1 MSVERLGK
9 SFGGGAVLA
18 DVSLGIA
25 AGERIGVVGA
35 NGSGK
40 STLLSLVAR
49 LDEPDAGRVTWTT
62 DLRVGLLGQL
72 DTLDPARTIRQ
83 EVIGGLADHEWA
95 GDRRIREVLEGTLG
109 GVELSRFPGGL
120 DTVIG
125 PLSGGERRRIAL
137 AKLLLDGPELL
148 LLDEPTNHLDLEA
161 VSWLAGHLAARRGA
175 LLVVTHD
182 RWFLDTVCSRTWEI
196 DAATVREHDGGYA
209 AWVLARAERERV
221 AAVTEGRRRNLL
233 RKELAWLRRGPP
245 ARTTKPRFRIDAAN
259 ALIADEPVVRDR
271 AELLRFATAR
281 LGRSVLDVEG
291 VSVTLG
297 DRALLRRLTWRLGP
311 GDRVGVVGVNGSG
324 KTTLLRLLAGD
335 IEPTEGVVR
344 RGSTVR
350 LGTLSQDLEEL
361 AGGER
366 VLEALESVRTR
377 IALGDGRELTASQL
391 CERFGFAGNRQWA
404 FVADLSGGER
414 RRLQLMRLMMAEPN
428 VLLLDEPTNDLDIDT
443 LTALEDL
450 LDGWPGTLVV
460 VSHDRYFV
468 ERVCDDVYAITD
480 DGGLAHMPGGIEQYL
495 ELRARQLEERV
506 APPQPREVVAPK
518 GGALR
523 EARRETGRLERE
535 LARLD
540 ARQAEL
546 HELLAEHATSYER
559 VAELDAELRELTAER
574 ARVEDAWLA
583 AAELLEA

>member
-1 MSVERLGK
+1 M
-9 SFGGGAVLA
+9 
-18 DVSLGIA
+18 
-25 AGERIGVVGA
+25 
-35 NGSGK
+35 
-40 STLLSLVAR
+40 
-49 LDEPDAGRVTWTT
+49 
-62 DLRVGLLGQL
+62 
-72 DTLDPARTIRQ
+72 
-83 EVIGGLADHEWA
+83 
-95 GDRRIREVLEGTLG
+95 
-109 GVELSRFPGGL
+109 
-120 DTVIG
+120 
-125 PLSGGERRRIAL
+125 
-137 AKLLLDGPELL
+137 
-148 LLDEPTNHLDLEA
+148 
-161 VSWLAGHLAARRGA
+161 
-175 LLVVTHD
+175 
-182 RWFLDTVCSRTWEI
+182 
-196 DAATVREHDGGYA
+196 REHDGGYA

-297 DRALLRRLTWRLGP
+297 DRAVLRRLTWRLGP

-335 IEPTEGVVR
+335 LEPTEGVVR

-350 LGTLSQDLEEL
+350 LGSLSQDLEEL

-506 APPQPREVVAPK
+506 AASAAARGRRSEGRCATRGAAGDRAARARARAARCAPGRAARAAGRARDELRARGRARRRAPRAD
-518 GGALR
+518 GGAGSCRGRLAR
-523 EARRETGRLERE
+523 RCGAARGLTTAKARREG
-535 LARLD
+535 
-540 ARQAEL
+540 
-546 HELLAEHATSYER
+546 
-559 VAELDAELRELTAER
+559 ER
-574 ARVEDAWLA
+574 AGPSGTAMPPGEVGRAG
-583 AAELLEA
+583 

>member
-1 MSVERLGK
+1 M
-9 SFGGGAVLA
+9 
-18 DVSLGIA
+18 
-25 AGERIGVVGA
+25 
-35 NGSGK
+35 
-40 STLLSLVAR
+40 
-49 LDEPDAGRVTWTT
+49 
-62 DLRVGLLGQL
+62 
-72 DTLDPARTIRQ
+72 
-83 EVIGGLADHEWA
+83 
-95 GDRRIREVLEGTLG
+95 LEGTLG
-109 GVELSRFPGGL
+109 GVELSRFPRAS
-120 DTVIG
+120 TRSSVRSRAASAAASRSRSFSSTG
-125 PLSGGERRRIAL
+125 PSCCCSTSRRTTSTSRA
-137 AKLLLDGPELL
+137 
-148 LLDEPTNHLDLEA
+148 
-161 VSWLAGHLAARRGA
+161 SAGWRRHLAARRGA
-175 LLVVTHD
+175 LVVVTHD

-196 DAATVREHDGGYA
+196 DAATCAVRRRLCGVGA
-209 AWVLARAERERV
+209 GARRARAV

-281 LGRSVLDVEG
+281 LGQSVLDVEG
-291 VSVTLG
+291 VGVTLG
-297 DRALLRRLTWRLGP
+297 DRAAPPPPHLAARTWRP
-311 GDRVGVVGVNGSG
+311 GRC
-324 KTTLLRLLAGD
+324 
-335 IEPTEGVVR
+335 R
-344 RGSTVR
+344 RGERIGQDDPAAFARAATSSR
-350 LGTLSQDLEEL
+350 PRESCGAARRCASGSLSQDLEEL

-391 CERFGFAGNRQWA
+391 CERFGFAGNRQWT

-495 ELRARQLEERV
+495 ELRARQLEERI

-518 GGALR
+518 GGASAR
-523 EARRETGRLERE
+523 GAQGDRATRARARAARRAPGRA
-535 LARLD
+535 ARAAGR
-540 ARQAEL
+540 AR
-546 HELLAEHATSYER
+546 
-559 VAELDAELRELTAER
+559 DELRARGR
-574 ARVEDAWLA
+574 ARRRA
-583 AAELLEA
+583 ARADGGARRASRTPGSPLRSCWRPENARRPGARGSAPGLRVPLCHQEKWVVRGRC